1 MLFLLHYYLCYS
13 LKLGPTLKSS
23 LKVITLLLEVGGNF
37 EYYFV
42 EIIDF
47 LLFATLSLQVKCVE
61 VFKEFYHPKAKNR
74 KLTWIYSLGTCNIF
88 GNFNAKSVELIVT
101 TYQVNSF
108 SLFFLN
114 IVFMFSIVLLV
125 SLHLFSL
132 PIFCHPLDML
142 LITIMVVLAY

>member
-42 EIIDF
+42 ESIDF

-74 KLTWIYSLGTCNIF
+74 NLTWIYSLGTCNIF

-108 SLFFLN
+108 SLFVFKYSVHVFDCFISFPPPFLLAN
-114 IVFMFSIVLLV
+114 F
-125 SLHLFSL
+125 L
-132 PIFCHPLDML
+132 PSTRC
-142 LITIMVVLAY
+142 Y